1 MAKKKNAKKTYPRHT
16 ETKFKKPIIVPDT
29 HGLVVHVDNWDVTL
43 KDKCGV
49 SYPQSPF
56 DSIMTYTGE
65 HKTRVVTK
73 ALGLGKGE
81 TSVGA
86 WMKNFD
92 VVYAADTNTKPIHGG
107 KHLFSIGCVFKGT
120 ITQTHDN
127 GGTLSPEPYAIY
139 GWVWSG
145 EHTIEQQTWVKAI
158 QKIQSE
164 EPENRRIAFVVDS
177 DLGNL
182 EAYCNRSKPLHKD
195 FYLPPN
201 FTLLYASA
209 DRSDEWPNQMIKRC
223 DKLAGADLE
232 KSLPIVESL
241 DESIPPHGEVL
252 FLEVQIPSPKNAEVI
267 QKSDA

>member
-107 KHLFSIGCVFKGT
+107 KHLFSIGVYSKELLLKLT
-120 ITQTHDN
+120 ITEEHFLLN
-127 GGTLSPEPYAIY
+127 LMLFMVGFGVVSILLS
-139 GWVWSG
+139 
-145 EHTIEQQTWVKAI
+145 
-158 QKIQSE
+158 
-164 EPENRRIAFVVDS
+164 
-177 DLGNL
+177 
-182 EAYCNRSKPLHKD
+182 SK
-195 FYLPPN
+195 
-201 FTLLYASA
+201 
-209 DRSDEWPNQMIKRC
+209 
-223 DKLAGADLE
+223 
-232 KSLPIVESL
+232 
-241 DESIPPHGEVL
+241 HG
-252 FLEVQIPSPKNAEVI
+252 
-267 QKSDA
+267 